1 MNINYLSVLAK
12 VDQNYTKSYV
22 LVDSSQESIKTV
34 IEDKINFNNADKDH
48 DAFLTYEEL
57 SDIQLS
63 VHFDVKKDMFELTR
77 GLNLLDNRTIHDIYF
92 QQGIS
97 LDMLEEELKK
107 LDKNNDGKIDSSE
120 VEQDLSQLAKTE
132 KMAYQAYKLNDIREK
147 EGEHSQNESDNKQI
161 AALEKQIQS
170 LKNMLSNLQ
179 TQKASQPPSSS
190 AVSSKEA
197 NEYVSESIDNILNMK
212 ELETKYGTEDVDKV
226 VNAVERTIDVTHN
239 IDSIIIQTDTNMS
252 KEDIVNLSQG
262 MEAVAMSEESIK
274 GAQDLSAIEQFSPA
288 STPINIDKKNID
300 FTIGSIQQ
308 KIADIGGMKDKIIQR
323 IMDSK
328 LKKLDFIA

>member
-1 MNINYLSVLAK
+1 MNINYLSVLPK
-12 VDQNYTKSYV
+12 VDQDYVKSYV
-22 LVDSSQESIKTV
+22 LVDGSKESIGTV
-34 IEDKINFNNADKDH
+34 IEDKINFSTADKDG

-57 SDIQLS
+57 SNVKLS
-63 VHFDVKKDMFELTR
+63 VDFNAKKDMFQLVR
-77 GLNLLDNRTIHDIYF
+77 GLNLLDNKTIQNIYF
-92 QQGIS
+92 QQGLS
-97 LDMLEEELKK
+97 LDVLEEELKK
-107 LDKNNDGKIDSSE
+107 LDKNNDKKINSDE
-120 VEQDLSQLAKTE
+120 VERDLSQLVRTE
-132 KMAYQAYKLNDIREK
+132 KMAYRAYKLNDIKEK
-147 EGEHSQNESDNKQI
+147 DGEQSQNESDNKQI

-190 AVSSKEA
+190 TASSKEA
-197 NEYVSESIDNILNMK
+197 SEHVSESINNKLNMK

-262 MEAVAMSEESIK
+262 MEAVAMSEASIK

-300 FTIGSIQQ
+300 FTIGGIQQ
-308 KIADIGGMKDKIIQR
+308 KIADVEGMKDKIIQKM
-323 IMDSK
+323 IDSK
-328 LKKLDFIA
+328 LKKLDFMA

>member
-1 MNINYLSVLAK
+1 MNINYLSVLPK
-12 VDQNYTKSYV
+12 VDQDYVKSYV
-22 LVDSSQESIKTV
+22 LVDGSKESIGTV
-34 IEDKINFNNADKDH
+34 IEDKINFSTADKDG

-57 SDIQLS
+57 SNVKLS
-63 VHFDVKKDMFELTR
+63 VDFNAKKDMFQLVR
-77 GLNLLDNRTIHDIYF
+77 GLNLLDNKTIQNIYF
-92 QQGIS
+92 QQGLS
-97 LDMLEEELKK
+97 LDVLEEELKK
-107 LDKNNDGKIDSSE
+107 LDKNNDKKINSDE
-120 VEQDLSQLAKTE
+120 VERDLSQLVRTE
-132 KMAYQAYKLNDIREK
+132 KMAYRAYKLNDIKEK
-147 EGEHSQNESDNKQI
+147 DGEQSQNESDNKQI

-190 AVSSKEA
+190 TASSKEA
-197 NEYVSESIDNILNMK
+197 SEHVSESINNKLNMK

-262 MEAVAMSEESIK
+262 MEAVAMSEASIQ

-300 FTIGSIQQ
+300 FTIGGIQQ
-308 KIADIGGMKDKIIQR
+308 KIADVEGMKDKIIQKM
-323 IMDSK
+323 MDSK
-328 LKKLDFIA
+328 LKKLDFMA